1 MEQFLLQMIVLYW
14 HWKLTAKLKNTDI
27 PLCGFFG
34 QIVPREEGWAYVH
47 PLQVYPGEERGF
59 SIPVWGI
66 YQYVYN
72 KTRPSFLDRGILA
85 QTVKEERN
93 ISNGSD
99 SLGSR

>member
-1 MEQFLLQMIVLYW
+1 
-14 HWKLTAKLKNTDI
+14 
-27 PLCGFFG
+27 
-34 QIVPREEGWAYVH
+34 
-47 PLQVYPGEERGF
+47 VYPWEERGF

-66 YQYVYN
+66 YQYVY

-85 QTVKEERN
+85 QTVKEEKD

>member
-1 MEQFLLQMIVLYW
+1 VFPS
-14 HWKLTAKLKNTDI
+14 KRRKRPGSN
-27 PLCGFFG
+27 
-34 QIVPREEGWAYVH
+34 
-47 PLQVYPGEERGF
+47 QVYPGEEMGF

-66 YQYVYN
+66 YHAHVRYQYVH
-72 KTRPSFLDRGILA
+72 KTKPSFLDRGILA

>member
-1 MEQFLLQMIVLYW
+1 MLYTG
-14 HWKLTAKLKNTDI
+14 KKRG
-27 PLCGFFG
+27 LCSPS
-34 QIVPREEGWAYVH
+34 VSR
-47 PLQVYPGEERGF
+47 EERGF

-66 YQYVYN
+66 YQYVY

-93 ISNGSD
+93 ILNGSD

>member
-1 MEQFLLQMIVLYW
+1 MVADVVSQ
-14 HWKLTAKLKNTDI
+14 
-27 PLCGFFG
+27 
-34 QIVPREEGWAYVH
+34 
-47 PLQVYPGEERGF
+47 ERGRGLRPNKYIQERKGGF
-59 SIPVWGI
+59 SVSVWGI
-66 YQYVYN
+66 FHAHVRYQYVY

>member
-1 MEQFLLQMIVLYW
+1 
-14 HWKLTAKLKNTDI
+14 
-27 PLCGFFG
+27 
-34 QIVPREEGWAYVH
+34 
-47 PLQVYPGEERGF
+47 VYPGEERGF

>member
-1 MEQFLLQMIVLYW
+1 VNRGRKGYGS
-14 HWKLTAKLKNTDI
+14 KL
-27 PLCGFFG
+27 
-34 QIVPREEGWAYVH
+34 
-47 PLQVYPGEERGF
+47 VYPWEERGF

-66 YQYVYN
+66 YQYVY

-85 QTVKEERN
+85 QTVKEEKD